1 MKPPKYIKD
10 SEGNIL
16 FFHYGNIEG
25 RNISPSKWGSNS
37 YTSDRRRVGV
47 SYYYLS
53 PDDKERM
60 ISGDVNVVKVDPSK
74 VYYFNAD
81 PDGFY
86 KIAKKAFISDNPRM
100 SFDGPA
106 QLDYMHPLIRKA
118 GYKMVVAK
126 WERGFRAETTLE
138 LPVDKALTSSYRTY
152 GTSDPKY
159 QDIKKELKGQILN
172 KLRSISNSSVGI
184 SSGVSDKFY
193 AYKNDIG
200 KIISDPVL
208 VKVIG
213 KSLINKYKECCA
225 GEKN

>member
-1 MKPPKYIKD
+1 MKSPKYIQD
-10 SEGNIL
+10 ADGNFL
-16 FFHYGNIEG
+16 FFHYGNIVG
-25 RNISPSKWGSNS
+25 RTISPSKWGSNS

-47 SYYYLS
+47 SYYYLN

-60 ISGDVNVVKVDPSK
+60 ISGELYVVKIDPSK
-74 VYYFNAD
+74 VYYFNED

-86 KIAKKAFISDNPRM
+86 KIAKKAFISENPRM

-126 WERGFRAETTLE
+126 WEKGFRAETTTE
-138 LPVDKALTSSYRTY
+138 IPVDRSLTVTYRRY
-152 GTSDPKY
+152 GTPLPKS

-193 AYKNDIG
+193 TYKNDVDRIV
-200 KIISDPVL
+200 SDPL
-208 VKVIG
+208 LAKVIG
-213 KSLINKYKECCA
+213 KSLINKYKECC
-225 GEKN
+225 GDVKN